1 MATLKVN
8 ITESITLNGNNFGAK
23 NVVSLTGVNA
33 VNKRV
38 VECITGSGGTQ
49 VYAGGAATGPGTF
62 ISANVKYIR
71 ITNTEAV
78 GGNFVILHLA
88 GDSHESMHK
97 LDAGESFILS
107 TPVGF
112 DTEQSDIDN
121 YSGVTIDT
129 IKAKADTAA
138 VKLEVYVAT
147 A

>member
-23 NVVSLTGVNA
+23 NTLSVSGVNS
-33 VNKRV
+33 VNKRI

-49 VYAGGAATGPGTF
+49 IYAGAAAAASGTF
-62 ISANVKYIR
+62 KSADVKYIR
-71 ITNTEAV
+71 ITNTDTA
-78 GGNFVILHLA
+78 NYVILNFE
-88 GDSHESMHK
+88 GNGHESSHK
-97 LDAGESFILS
+97 LEAGKTFILG

-112 DTEQSDIDN
+112 DTEVAID
-121 YSGVTIDT
+121 SFSAETIDT
-129 IKAKADTAA
+129 IKAKANTAA

>member
-23 NVVSLTGVNA
+23 NSVSLTGINA
-33 VNKRV
+33 INKRV

-49 VYAGGAATGPGTF
+49 IYSGGSVTGPGTF
-62 ISANVKYIR
+62 ISANIKYIR

-78 GGNFVILHLA
+78 GGNFVILHLE
-88 GDSHESMHK
+88 GNSHMALHK
-97 LDAGESFILS
+97 LEGGESYILS

-112 DTEQSDIDN
+112 DANVAIDS
-121 YSGVTIDT
+121 YSSETIT
-129 IKAKADTAA
+129 AIKAKADTGA

>member
-8 ITESITLNGNNFGAK
+8 ITESIAIDGKNFGAK
-23 NVVSLTGVNA
+23 NTVSLTGVTA
-33 VNKRV
+33 VNKRI

-49 VYAGGAATGPGTF
+49 IYAGGSVTGPGTF
-62 ISANVKYIR
+62 ISANIKYIR
-71 ITNTEAV
+71 ITNTDATNYV
-78 GGNFVILHLA
+78 VLHLA
-88 GDSHESMHK
+88 GNSHESMHR
-97 LDAGESFILS
+97 LDIGESFIIS

-121 YSGVTIDT
+121 YSAETIT
-129 IKAKADTAA
+129 AIKARAFTGN